1 MLTLLCKLLWLKPI
15 WTKRTLSLLYMKTPL
30 SGYLRRGVEKNHVN
44 FWRKILMSSFL
55 ITSVRMSVMF
65 AESLDFGVTK
75 EGHYSLICSVF
86 LIMCWCFNMTGWP
99 SYGCRRTVCKISGD
113 MKTLDEIWQKRGKSL
128 KIGRNNL
135 KTFIIASEIQDTD

>member
-15 WTKRTLSLLYMKTPL
+15 WTKRTLSLLYMKTNFPPL
-30 SGYLRRGVEKNHVN
+30 SGYLRRSVEKNHVN

-113 MKTLDEIWQKRGKSL
+113 MKTETRSGK
-128 KIGRNNL
+128 KGG
-135 KTFIIASEIQDTD
+135 KAWK